1 MKKTLL
7 TILALAISAMAFS
20 QEYMMLVNCEI
31 NDGTTA
37 VFTSAGMSDKVK
49 DVQDNAVKSLFHTL
63 FYVGV
68 EGVNKGK
75 PLITN
80 DNPAVVSQFF
90 ATRMPFFVKEV
101 TEISKPQKNAMKKF
115 QAEYRVSIVL
125 GNLLKDMERNKL
137 YVP

>member
-49 DVQDNAVKSLFHTL
+49 DVQDNAVKSLFHPL
-63 FYVGV
+63 VYVGV
-68 EGVNKGK
+68 EGVFR
-75 PLITN
+75 
-80 DNPAVVSQFF
+80 S
-90 ATRMPFFVKEV
+90 
-101 TEISKPQKNAMKKF
+101 
-115 QAEYRVSIVL
+115 SI
-125 GNLLKDMERNKL
+125 GDSR
-137 YVP
+137 

>member
-49 DVQDNAVKSLFHTL
+49 DVQDNAVK
-63 FYVGV
+63 
-68 EGVNKGK
+68 
-75 PLITN
+75 
-80 DNPAVVSQFF
+80 
-90 ATRMPFFVKEV
+90 
-101 TEISKPQKNAMKKF
+101 
-115 QAEYRVSIVL
+115 
-125 GNLLKDMERNKL
+125 
-137 YVP
+137 